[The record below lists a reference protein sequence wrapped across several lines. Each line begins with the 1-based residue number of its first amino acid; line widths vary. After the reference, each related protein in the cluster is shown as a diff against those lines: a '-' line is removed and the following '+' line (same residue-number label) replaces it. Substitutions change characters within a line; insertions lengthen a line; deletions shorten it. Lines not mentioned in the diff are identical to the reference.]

1 MVGKKEKLG
10 IEKEKQ
16 IEYNVCG
23 IIYFILLLA
32 LERRKSDEKETFHL
46 RRRCAGRGRL
56 GLQPARGI
64 NLSEYRHL

>member
-1 MVGKKEKLG
+1 MK
-10 IEKEKQ
+10 
-16 IEYNVCG
+16 
-23 IIYFILLLA
+23 
-32 LERRKSDEKETFHL
+32 KETFLL